1 MSEFEKIRK
10 SFRPERITTLFV
22 GESAPSGG
30 TFFYNENS
38 NLFRCM
44 KRAFDG
50 QATFLDDFKSSGFY
64 LDDLVLIPVNK
75 LERQDRSALR
85 QQSISALADRL
96 ADYKPMAIV
105 ILMHAIVPMVRK
117 AMLKAGIS
125 CESYSTPFPTFG
137 NQNRFHNKMIEIIR
151 RLPVRGD
158 DNRKELTA

>member
-75 LERQDRSALR
+75 LERQDRTALR
-85 QQSISALADRL
+85 QQSISTLADRL

-105 ILMHAIVPMVRK
+105 ILIVRK
-117 AMLKAGIS
+117 VPRKKKLRSKPSHDSKRSKKRIG
-125 CESYSTPFPTFG
+125 
-137 NQNRFHNKMIEIIR
+137 KLR
-151 RLPVRGD
+151 RRARVKR
-158 DNRKELTA
+158 A